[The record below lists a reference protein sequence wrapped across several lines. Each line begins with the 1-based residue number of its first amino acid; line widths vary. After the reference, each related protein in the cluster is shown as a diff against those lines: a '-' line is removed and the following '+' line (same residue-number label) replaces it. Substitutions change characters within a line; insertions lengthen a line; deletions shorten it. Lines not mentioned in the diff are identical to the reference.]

1 MRLVENLGEDEDLVS
16 IDLEENPLSKK
27 RNYLFH
33 HICFPRYKCIIAS
46 RDVSV
51 RRGMTKLDISNVQE
65 DSIPEMTS
73 IDCIYF
79 HVYVTLDRIIFA
91 IS

>member
-1 MRLVENLGEDEDLVS
+1 MRLVENLGEDEDLAS

-46 RDVSV
+46 RD
-51 RRGMTKLDISNVQE
+51 DILSCCE
-65 DSIPEMTS
+65 
-73 IDCIYF
+73 
-79 HVYVTLDRIIFA
+79 
-91 IS
+91 